1 MGCRVSTSSEKHFMR
16 LSPLRGLASVTLSI
30 LCSNAALAAVP
41 MPVVMN
47 DGYLIVDDLAPYASA
62 GKASGLTPRLCPPGA
77 ISGTL
82 VSGDVGCQN
91 NGKEVRVVTPQQA
104 LDLAYGPN
112 VAVAV
117 GVAPL
122 VAPKGGV
129 INGFGPPD
137 RLQTVI
143 YFRRAN

>member
-1 MGCRVSTSSEKHFMR
+1 MR
-16 LSPLRGLASVTLSI
+16 YSILRGLASVTLSI
-30 LCSNAALAAVP
+30 FSMKAALATVA
-41 MPVVMN
+41 MPVMN
-47 DGYLIVDDLAPYASA
+47 DGYLIVEDLAPYASE

-77 ISGTL
+77 SAGTL
-82 VSGDVGCQN
+82 ENGGGVRCLN

-129 INGFGPPD
+129 MNGFSTPD

-143 YFRRAN
+143 YFRRAVAEH